1 MPFYE
6 ANAIQTRSFVKPKS
20 ESEITR
26 TCSVHNA
33 EILSAVFPVAKAV
46 TFHTFWLEVMA
57 PASGFWVSWVEKV
70 FTNRSDY

>member
-6 ANAIQTRSFVKPKS
+6 RNAAQTRTFVQPRS
-20 ESEITR
+20 ESEITH
-26 TCSVHNA
+26 TGSVHNA

-46 TFHTFWLEVMA
+46 TFHTFWLEVTA